1 MVVPMTAFPSVGTLL
16 SAAVR
21 QVLARLRPYQQKG
34 YDEIHAAWAAG
45 HANVLAVFPTGAG
58 KTVLMAAITAAH
70 TGGAVLIAHR
80 EELVA
85 QIALALNNAGVRY
98 RLICPKATR
107 QEIIARVLRESTGP
121 LLYDA
126 NALVGV
132 GGVDTVVNVDKK
144 PEHAAWMAGV
154 RLWVCDEAHHVTAE
168 NKWGKAI
175 GKFAASRGL
184 GLTATPCRTDGK
196 GLGRHADGLFDF
208 MVIGPAMRE
217 LIEEGFLSPYRVWTV
232 PCSVHYDEI
241 PVGASGD
248 FIQAKLVAAEEAD
261 DQLVGDIVANY
272 QKRAP
277 GKRAVCFVSSV
288 KKAEEVA
295 ERFRQAGFTA
305 QAVDGKTEKTIRAQA
320 MRDLESGALNVLVN
334 CDLIGEG
341 VDIPAVEVVILGT
354 ATASFIRFSQ
364 WWGRGL
370 RLMLN
375 ALERQ
380 GYNELLPEQRR
391 AVIAGSVKPFAM
403 IFDHGS
409 NVIRHN
415 GPPDT
420 PQVWTLDRREGRGG
434 SGGDVTPYRI
444 CANKGYAE
452 PRGGWE
458 KWRAAGWTVKQMEE
472 HGHISLSVDAIPCG
486 QPYERIHKACPY
498 CGFEPDPQSRR
509 EIEHVDGDLQELDE
523 ETLNAIR
530 NQVQQAN
537 QSVEQYR
544 EYMAGTKVN
553 GLAQMAN
560 VKRHAERL
568 EALERLRGMMG
579 CFGGYWKVQGD
590 NDSQL
595 QRRFYHYYG
604 IDVLSAQA
612 LKRQEADALCL
623 RILTSLSRLG
633 IVGLPDTQRGEQ

>member
-1 MVVPMTAFPSVGTLL
+1 MSCFPSIGSQL
-16 SAAVR
+16 AVAIR
-21 QVLARLRPYQQKG
+21 KGPALRPYQEKG
-34 YDEIHAAWAAG
+34 YSEIHAAWAAG
-45 HANVLAVFPTGAG
+45 HPNVLAVFPTGAG
-58 KTVLMAAITAAH
+58 KTVLMAAITADH

-98 RLICPKATR
+98 RLICPKPTR
-107 QEIIARVLRESTGP
+107 QEIIARVLRDSTMP
-121 LLYDA
+121 LMYDA
-126 NALVGV
+126 NAPIGV
-132 GGVDTVVNVDKK
+132 GGVDTLVNVHKK
-144 PEHAAWMAGV
+144 PEHAAWMAAV
-154 RLWVCDEAHHVTAE
+154 SLWICDEAHHVTSE
-168 NKWGKAI
+168 NKWGRCVSLFKRAELQ
-175 GKFAASRGL
+175 GL

-208 MVIGPAMRE
+208 MVIGPAMRQ
-217 LIEEGFLSPYRVWTV
+217 LIDEGFLSPYRVWTV

-248 FIQAKLVAAEEAD
+248 FVQAKLVAAEEAD
-261 DQLVGDIVANY
+261 DQLVGDIVKNY
-272 QKRAP
+272 SQRAP

-370 RLMLN
+370 RLLLN

-380 GYNELLPEQRR
+380 GYNELSPEMRR
-391 AVIAGSVKPFAM
+391 AVIAASVKPFAM
-403 IFDHGS
+403 IFDHGG

-420 PQVWTLDRREGRGG
+420 PQVWTMDRREGRGG

-444 CANKGYAE
+444 CANKGYSE

-486 QPYERIHKACPY
+486 QAYERIHKACPY

-537 QSVEQYR
+537 QSVEDYR
-544 EYMAGTKVN
+544 EYIAGTRVS
-553 GLAQMAN
+553 GIAQMTN

-568 EALERLRGMMG
+568 DALERLRGMMG
-579 CFGGYWKVQGD
+579 CFGGYWKGQGD

-633 IVGLPDTQRGEQ
+633 IVGLPTTDGDSK

>member
-1 MVVPMTAFPSVGTLL
+1 MTAFHPRV
-16 SAAVR
+16 
-21 QVLARLRPYQQKG
+21 QLRPYQQKG
-34 YDEIHAAWAAG
+34 FEEIHAAWAAG

-126 NALVGV
+126 NAVVGV
-132 GGVDTVVNVDKK
+132 GGVDTVLNVDKK
-144 PEHAAWMAGV
+144 PEHANWVAGV
-154 RLWVCDEAHHVTAE
+154 TLWITDECHHTLGGASA
-168 NKWGKAI
+168 NKWGRALE
-175 GKFAASRGL
+175 KFTAAGLRGL

-196 GLGRHADGLFDF
+196 GLGRHADGVFDF
-208 MVIGPAMRE
+208 MVLGPAMRQ
-217 LIEEGFLSPYRVWTV
+217 LIDDGFLSPYRVWTV
-232 PCSVHYDEI
+232 PCSVHYEEV
-241 PVGASGD
+241 PVGPTGE
-248 FIQAKLVAAEEAD
+248 FVQAKLVAAEDAD

-272 QKRAP
+272 RKRTP
-277 GKRAVCFVSSV
+277 GKRAICFLSSI

-320 MRDLESGALNVLVN
+320 MRDLESGKLSVICN
-334 CDLIGEG
+334 CDLFGEG
-341 VDIPAVEVVILGT
+341 VDVPAVEVVILGT
-354 ATASFIRFSQ
+354 ATASLIRFSQ

-370 RLMLN
+370 RLMLSS
-375 ALERQ
+375 LERQ
-380 GYNELLPEQRR
+380 GYNDLSPEQRR
-391 AVIAGSVKPFAM
+391 AVIAGSVKPFAA
-403 IFDHGS
+403 IFDHCG
-409 NVIRHN
+409 NTIRHN
-415 GPPDT
+415 GPPDV
-420 PQVWTLDRREGRGG
+420 PQVWSMDRRQGRGG

-444 CANKGYAE
+444 CANKGYSQ

-537 QSVEQYR
+537 QSVEDYR
-544 EYMAGTKVN
+544 AYLAGKHAPVV
-553 GLAQMAN
+553 AQMSH
-560 VKRHAERL
+560 VKKHAERL
-568 EALERLRGMMG
+568 DALERLRGMMG
-579 CFGGYWKVQGD
+579 CFGGYWKGQGD

-633 IVGLPDTQRGEQ
+633 IVGLPTTEV